1 MSRWSSWLLP
11 QLQRAS
17 FSKRP
22 QMSSAKNIL
31 VMQSGGPTPVI
42 NRSLFGVCD
51 EAAKSGAFSG
61 ILGAH
66 GGTEGVLSDRVY
78 DLAAVS
84 TEAWQS
90 IAMAPGAALGTT
102 RKKFAQDD
110 LGRITHFIERRGITH
125 WLIIGGNDSASTALT
140 VSAAA
145 KDAGLELTVLL
156 VPKTVDNDLVG
167 TDHSP
172 GYGSAAR
179 FVAAATQG
187 AGRDAEAMGVAAPI
201 TVIEVAGRDSG
212 WLAASTVLGKQEPRD
227 APHVVVTPEI
237 PFDRSRVLSG
247 TENAYRRY
255 GFAVVVI
262 QENVR
267 DRHGRPLIGDG
278 TPLHVDDFGNE
289 YHEGAGRYL
298 TTLITSHLNVR
309 VRYDRPGTIQRSMA
323 ELVSPVDAR
332 EAEEVGRAAVRHA
345 LDGKTNHMVSLVRVG
360 NEPYATTTG
369 LTPLE
374 LVAGAHQKIPAEFL
388 DSEGMPT
395 CAFLDYARPLIGDP
409 LPTFGRIA

>member
-1 MSRWSSWLLP
+1 M
-11 QLQRAS
+11 
-17 FSKRP
+17 RP
-22 QMSSAKNIL
+22 AKNLL

-51 EAAKSGAFSG
+51 EAVKSGAFSG
-61 ILGAH
+61 ILGAQ
-66 GGTEGVLSDRVY
+66 GGVEGVLGDRLF
-78 DLAAVS
+78 DLAAISS
-84 TEAWQS
+84 TAWPS
-90 IAMAPGAALGTT
+90 IASTPGAALGTT
-102 RKKFAQDD
+102 RRKFTDTD
-110 LGRITHFIERRGITH
+110 LLQVVDFIGRREISH

-140 VSAAA
+140 VGAVA
-145 KDAGLELTVLL
+145 KDAGRDLKVLL

-187 AGRDAEAMGVAAPI
+187 AGRDAEAMGPAAPI

-212 WLAASTVLGKQEPRD
+212 WLAAASVLGKREQRD

-237 PFDRSRVLSG
+237 PFDSSRVLSG
-247 TENAYRRY
+247 IENAYRRY
-255 GFAVVVI
+255 GFAVAVI

-267 DRHGRPLIGDG
+267 DKDGQPLIGDG

-289 YHEGAGRYL
+289 YHEGAGQYMTRL
-298 TTLITSHLNVR
+298 VTGHLKVR

-323 ELVSPVDAR
+323 ELVSSVDAR
-332 EAEEVGRAAVRHA
+332 EAEEVGRAAVRHV
-345 LDGKTNHMVSLVRVG
+345 LDGETNKMVSIVRVG
-360 NEPYATTTG
+360 DDPYESETG

-374 LVAGAHQKIPAEFL
+374 PVAGAHKTMPAEFL
-388 DSEGMPT
+388 DSQGMPT
-395 CAFLDYARPLIGDP
+395 GVFLDYARPLIGEP
-409 LPTFGRIA
+409 LPMFGRIA

>member
-1 MSRWSSWLLP
+1 MSP
-11 QLQRAS
+11 
-17 FSKRP
+17 
-22 QMSSAKNIL
+22 AKNLL

-51 EAAKSGAFSG
+51 EAAKPGAFAG

-84 TEAWQS
+84 TAAWPS
-90 IAMAPGAALGTT
+90 IATAPGAALGTT
-102 RKKFAQDD
+102 RKKFADAD
-110 LGRITHFIERRGITH
+110 LPQVIDFIERREITH

-145 KDAGLELTVLL
+145 KDAGLDLTVLL

-212 WLAASTVLGKQEPRD
+212 WLAAASVLGKQNIRD
-227 APHVVVTPEI
+227 APHVVITPEM
-237 PFDRSRVLSG
+237 PFDRSRVLSVI
-247 TENAYRRY
+247 ENSYRQF
-255 GFAVVVI
+255 GFAVAVI

-267 DRHGRPLIGDG
+267 DLHGRPLIGDG

-298 TTLITSHLNVR
+298 TTLIASHLNVR

-345 LDGKTNHMVSLVRVG
+345 LDGETNQMVSIIRVG
-360 NEPYATTTG
+360 NEPYTTTIG

-374 LVAGAHQKIPAEFL
+374 PAAGAHKKIPPEYL

-395 CAFLDYARPLIGDP
+395 GAFLDYARPLIGDP

>member
-1 MSRWSSWLLP
+1 MSP
-11 QLQRAS
+11 
-17 FSKRP
+17 
-22 QMSSAKNIL
+22 AKNLL

-51 EAAKSGAFSG
+51 EAAKSGAFTG
-61 ILGAH
+61 VFGAQ
-66 GGTEGVLSDRVY
+66 GGVEGVLSDRVF
-78 DLAAVS
+78 DLAAIS
-84 TEAWQS
+84 PAAWPA
-90 IAMAPGAALGTT
+90 IAAAPGAALGTT
-102 RKKFAQDD
+102 RKKFSDSE
-110 LGRITHFIERRGITH
+110 LPRVIEFIERREITH

-140 VSAAA
+140 VGAAA
-145 KDAGLELTVLL
+145 NNAGLDLAVLL

-187 AGRDAEAMGVAAPI
+187 AGRDAEAMGPAAPI

-212 WLAASTVLGKQEPRD
+212 WLAAASVLGKREQRD
-227 APHVVVTPEI
+227 APHVVVTPETL
-237 PFDRSRVLSG
+237 FDPSQVLSG
-247 TENAYRRY
+247 IESAYRRY
-255 GFAVVVI
+255 GFAVAVI

-267 DRHGRPLIGDG
+267 DKDSRPLTGDG

-298 TTLITSHLNVR
+298 TTLVTDHLKVR
-309 VRYDRPGTIQRSMA
+309 VRYDQPGTIQRSMA
-323 ELVSPVDAR
+323 ELVSSVDAR

-345 LDGKTNHMVSLVRVG
+345 LDGESNRMVSIVRVSDD
-360 NEPYATTTG
+360 PYVSETG

-374 LVAGAHQKIPAEFL
+374 PVTGAHKTMPAEFL
-388 DSEGMPT
+388 DSQGMPT
-395 CAFLDYARPLIGDP
+395 GVFLDYARPLIGDP